1 MPVGM
6 TAAIEGLEHHPHA
19 RAVLGAALAPGG
31 RPSHA
36 YLLHGPAGTGKRAA
50 ARAFAAEL
58 LAEGAAD
65 PESARARVASGV
77 HPDLTWVAPTGV
89 HEMRVED
96 VAEPVVAA
104 ATRTPFEA
112 RRRVFVLER
121 ADTLNDQAANRLLK
135 TLEEPAAHVHLLLLS
150 DRLGEVLPTIIS
162 RCQLVRFD
170 PLPAEEIERRLEA
183 EGVGGA
189 SARAAARLAL
199 GDAGRALELASGDGP
214 ALRAEAEHFA
224 REALADDLGDRP
236 WLALLKRA
244 RAAGEHAVA
253 ELEPRLAEDLE
264 LASKRDRKRVETEWT
279 ERFRR
284 VRRRAETGALDL
296 QLELAGLWYRDLV
309 ALAAGAEDLVL
320 HADRFEE
327 LAADLE
333 GRDPVAL
340 REGLELVED
349 ARRRLRVNVSE
360 ELACEALA
368 YRLAAV
374 LVAPAAVGAR

>member
-1 MPVGM
+1 
-6 TAAIEGLEHHPHA
+6 
-19 RAVLGAALAPGG
+19 
-31 RPSHA
+31 
-36 YLLHGPAGTGKRAA
+36 
-50 ARAFAAEL
+50 
-58 LAEGAAD
+58 
-65 PESARARVASGV
+65 
-77 HPDLTWVAPTGV
+77 
-89 HEMRVED
+89 MRVED

-121 ADTLNDQAANRLLK
+121 AETLNDQAANRLLK

-150 DRLGEVLPTIIS
+150 DRLGEVLPTIVS

-170 PLPAEEIERRLEA
+170 PLPAEEIERRLEGQGLTGPA
-183 EGVGGA
+183 VG
-189 SARAAARLAL
+189 AAARLAL
-199 GDAGRALELASGDGP
+199 GDAGRALALASGEGP

-224 REALADDLGDRP
+224 RAALADELGDRP

-244 RAAGEHAVA
+244 RAAGEEAVT

-296 QLELAGLWYRDLV
+296 QLELACLWFRDLI
-309 ALAAGAEDLVL
+309 ALAAGAGDLVL
-320 HADRFEE
+320 HSDRAEE

-333 GRDPVAL
+333 GRDRGAL
-340 REGLELVED
+340 QEALELVED
-349 ARRRLRVNVSE
+349 TRRRLRVNVSE

-368 YRLAAV
+368 YRLAAT
-374 LVAPAAVGAR
+374 LGTAATAAAR